1 MTASLRHLD
10 GVVSTVV
17 ASVLAAPPTLGA
29 GRLVCVDGP
38 AGSGKTTLAAAL
50 DRGFREA
57 LPPPGTPAEPARVRT
72 LHMDDVYD
80 GWAGLAAG
88 MATVASSVVAP
99 LSTGEP
105 GRYRRYD
112 WHRMAFAEEHTVPP
126 CDVLVVEGVGS
137 GGSAYDAAITCLVWV
152 EAPSDVRLR
161 RGLDRDGEQT
171 RAQWLAWCDQEEA
184 MFAGERTR
192 ERADLVVDG
201 RTGDLRP

>member
-1 MTASLRHLD
+1 MTASLPHLD

-50 DRGFREA
+50 ESAFREA
-57 LPPPGTPAEPARVRT
+57 LRTPGTPVDPTRVHT
-72 LHMDDVYD
+72 VHMDDVYD
-80 GWAGLAAG
+80 GWTGLTAG

-99 LSTGEP
+99 LSAGEP

-112 WHRMAFAEEHTVPP
+112 WHRRTFAEEHTVAP
-126 CDVLVVEGVGS
+126 CDVLLVEGVGS

-152 EAPSDVRLR
+152 ETPADVRLR
-161 RGLDRDGEQT
+161 RGLDRDGQQM
-171 RAQWLAWCDQEEA
+171 RADWLAWRDREDA
-184 MFAGERTR
+184 MFARERTR

>member
-1 MTASLRHLD
+1 MTASPARLD
-10 GVVSTVV
+10 AVVSSVV

-38 AGSGKTTLAAAL
+38 AGAGKTTLAAAL

-57 LPPPGTPAEPARVRT
+57 LRPSGTAEVQT

-80 GWAGLAAG
+80 GWAGLTSG
-88 MATVASSVVAP
+88 MTTVASSVVAP
-99 LSTGEP
+99 LAAGEP

-112 WHRMAFAEEHTVPP
+112 WHRTAFAEEHAVPP

-137 GGSAYDAAITCLVWV
+137 GSSAYAAAITCLVWV
-152 EAPSDVRLR
+152 ETPSDVRLR
-161 RGLDRDGEQT
+161 RGLDRDGEQM
-171 RAQWLAWCDQEEA
+171 RAQWLAWREQEDA
-184 MFAGERTR
+184 MFARERTR

-201 RTGDLRP
+201 ASGDLRP